1 MYLPLANTMATVRNM
16 GKYDVKPARR
26 PLSATIT
33 PPGSKSMTNRALIAA
48 ALADGESTLTNCLV
62 ADDTML
68 MADALRVL
76 GIRLTFDERNGIAKV
91 NGCGGNIP
99 NSEGDIFCG
108 NAGTVMRFCTALC
121 ALGQGRYELD
131 GVERIHQR
139 PIGALV
145 EALRSLGCGV
155 EFRDREDF
163 PPLVVH
169 AKGLKGG
176 HVRFRT
182 PESSQFVSGLLL
194 VGPYAGWDLMIDVV
208 GDIPSVPYLKLT
220 TRVMDLFGVAV
231 VEQYRHD
238 SAQFIIETPQRYKGR
253 DLAIEPD
260 ASNASYFL
268 AAPAI
273 AGGHVTVQ
281 GLGTESFQ
289 GDVRFVDILERMGC
303 TVERAPDR
311 LTVFGPEGNRKLRAV
326 DVDLKDM
333 PDVAQTLAVIALFA
347 EGSTCIRNI
356 GSLRI
361 KETDRLSALSIELT
375 KLGAIVE
382 EGMDAIMIHPPPTI
396 TPHSIDT
403 YDDHRMAMSFALAG
417 LRSPGV
423 TINNPH
429 VISKTFPDF
438 FERFEGMMG
447 ARE

>member
-1 MYLPLANTMATVRNM
+1 MATVRNM
-16 GKYDVKPARR
+16 GKHDIKPARG
-26 PLSATIT
+26 PLSAVIT

-48 ALADGESTLTNCLV
+48 ALADGESKLTNCLV

-76 GIRLTFDERNGIAKV
+76 GVRLTFDERNGIAQV
-91 NGCGGNIP
+91 HGCGGQLP

-121 ALGQGRYELD
+121 ALGNGRYELD

-145 EALRSLGCGV
+145 EAIRTLGCGV
-155 EFRDREDF
+155 EYLNREDY
-163 PPLVVH
+163 PPLVIH

-182 PESSQFVSGLLL
+182 PESSQFVSALLL
-194 VGPYAGWDLMIDVV
+194 AAPYAGWDMMIDVV

-220 TRVMDLFGVAV
+220 TRVMDMFGVAV
-231 VEQYRHD
+231 VEQYRGD
-238 SAQFIIETPQRYKGR
+238 SAQFIIETPQRYKGCE
-253 DLAIEPD
+253 LTIEPD

-273 AGGHVTVQ
+273 VGGFVTVE
-281 GLGTESFQ
+281 GLGTESLQ

-303 TVERAPDR
+303 TVERAPHR
-311 LTVFGPEGNRKLRAV
+311 LTVRGPEGAKKLRAI

-333 PDVAQTLAVIALFA
+333 PDIAQTLSVVALFA

-382 EGMDAIMIHPPPTI
+382 EGMDAIMIHPPPKI
-396 TPHSIDT
+396 TPNSIDT

-417 LRSPGV
+417 LRNPGV

-438 FERFEGMMG
+438 FERFEAMIG
-447 ARE
+447 A